1 MWGEAIIKKSVQTI
15 QFARILFFS
24 YSGRLARVPNDDRG
38 FSWQSLPMCYFA
50 SAITSISTSA
60 PLGNVLTATAERA
73 G

>member
-1 MWGEAIIKKSVQTI
+1 MIKKSVQTI
-15 QFARILFFS
+15 RFARILFFS
-24 YSGRLARVPNDDRG
+24 YSGRLARVTNDDRG
-38 FSWQSLPMCYFA
+38 VVGCPHLCYYFA

>member
-1 MWGEAIIKKSVQTI
+1 MIKKSVQTI
-15 QFARILFFS
+15 RVARISFFS

-38 FSWQSLPMCYFA
+38 VSWQSPLYMCYFA